1 MSEYKDPRKS
11 VYTITVVHQGQGF
24 IGHIETHSNKKKALA
39 RYERLSKLWNKE
51 QSGTYMVE
59 MHTTKLQ
66 RKSRW
71 E

>member
-11 VYTITVVHQGQGF
+11 VYTITVVHQRQGF
-24 IGHIETHSNKKKALA
+24 VGHIETHSNKKKALA
-39 RYERLSKLWNKE
+39 RYERLSELWNKE
-51 QSGTYMVE
+51 QCGTYMVE